1 MLIITGEKQ
10 TAIKMRYHFTQINS
24 NSCVGNMNYWYRR
37 ENDLHALPVAV
48 NWETGFGNEENRETN
63 ELLER
68 LILARF

>member
-1 MLIITGEKQ
+1 
-10 TAIKMRYHFTQINS
+10 
-24 NSCVGNMNYWYRR
+24 MNYWYRW
-37 ENDLHALPVAV
+37 ENDLLALLVAV